1 MLKLYTKDRCFYCKN
16 LKKRL
21 DEWGFEYT
29 EVNIEHDPQGMEY
42 FQQKGYKTVP
52 QLYYNC
58 TNIQQGESTALTKA
72 LIEERIE
79 RVEWPH
85 IDSGIE

>member
-21 DEWGFEYT
+21 DEWGFEYV
-29 EVNIEHDPQGMEY
+29 EINVEHDPQALEY

-52 QLYYNC
+52 QLYYNS
-58 TNIQQGESTALTKA
+58 TNIQQGESTALTKSI
-72 LIEERIE
+72 IEERME
-79 RVEWPH
+79 RVQWPN